1 MTSLFIQQKLRP
13 FGTARK
19 AVAREAVVDRKKI
32 EPNPAYGHSR
42 QEVQERQAGLPG
54 IMIRDLRNVP
64 REQLRQ
70 EERER
75 AKAIREAIKRKRQV
89 VSKQN
94 STENPKQVR
103 EYKNEEL
110 QTKMASLTGEV
121 SGNVT
126 ESQPK
131 PKQRSSIQSI
141 RSVFRGEISTSEPTA
156 SKYHTEYNPSYGHGR
171 QEIQELSGNVPGI
184 SHRDFCNLPRKQRE
198 DEERERSRM
207 IREATRVV
215 RQKRNETED
224 CPPSCEPPLSGLPG
238 TVCGSMVS
246 GKRKTAEAP
255 SKIPNNKHDEL
266 ESTEDESGTV
276 GFPGNQLQRQ
286 TNPLLASAELEIID
300 EEVYDEINES
310 EMIKMTS

>member
-1 MTSLFIQQKLRP
+1 M
-13 FGTARK
+13 
-19 AVAREAVVDRKKI
+19 
-32 EPNPAYGHSR
+32 
-42 QEVQERQAGLPG
+42 
-54 IMIRDLRNVP
+54 MRDFRNVP

-89 VSKQN
+89 VSQQN
-94 STENPKQVR
+94 SIESLKQVP

-110 QTKMASLTGEV
+110 QTKMASLNGEV

-131 PKQRSSIQSI
+131 PKHRSGIQRI

-156 SKYHTEYNPSYGHGR
+156 SKYYTEHNPSYGHRR
-171 QEIQELSGNVPGI
+171 QEIQEFSRSVPGI
-184 SHRDFCNLPRKQRE
+184 MHHDVRNLPRKQR
-198 DEERERSRM
+198 DKA
-207 IREATRVV
+207 IRTV
-215 RQKRNETED
+215 RKKRNETED
-224 CPPSCEPPLSGLPG
+224 CPPSCEPPLSGLPD

-246 GKRKTAEAP
+246 EKRKTAEAP
-255 SKIPNNKHDEL
+255 SKIPKNKHDVSMEL

-276 GFPGNQLQRQ
+276 RWPVNQLQRQ
-286 TNPLLASAELEIID
+286 TNPFLASAELEIID

>member
-1 MTSLFIQQKLRP
+1 MTSLYIQQKLRP

-19 AVAREAVVDRKKI
+19 AAATDVVDLKKT
-32 EPNPAYGHSR
+32 EFNQAHGRGR
-42 QEVQERQAGLPG
+42 QEVQEQLVGFPD
-54 IMIRDLRNVP
+54 IMMRDFRNVP

-89 VSKQN
+89 VSPKN

-110 QTKMASLTGEV
+110 QTKMASLNGEV
-121 SGNVT
+121 SGSVT

-131 PKQRSSIQSI
+131 PKQRSSIQRI

-171 QEIQELSGNVPGI
+171 QEIQELSRSVPGI
-184 SHRDFCNLPRKQRE
+184 MHHDVRNLPRKQR
-198 DEERERSRM
+198 DEA
-207 IREATRVV
+207 IRTV
-215 RQKRNETED
+215 RKKRNETED
-224 CPPSCEPPLSGLPG
+224 CPPSCEPPLSGLQG
-238 TVCGSMVS
+238 TVSGSMVS
-246 GKRKTAEAP
+246 GKRRTTEAP
-255 SKIPNNKHDEL
+255 SKIPKNKRHVSMEL

-276 GFPGNQLQRQ
+276 QWPVNQLQRQ
-286 TNPLLASAELEIID
+286 TNPFLASAELEIID
-300 EEVYDEINES
+300 EEEVYDEINES
-310 EMIKMTS
+310 EMLKMTS